1 MQRRRA
7 RLWVAGSDAR
17 TWVPSAGQYLT
28 GLRRGRGTVRGASGD
43 YWQLT
48 RAVLEIRLAMIRERP
63 VIAALCPLLAA
74 VPLVT
79 LGNRFCE
86 IAFARKWVNR
96 LRLGTRHYDNVHY
109 DNSQGMVEFI
119 RA

>member
-1 MQRRRA
+1 M
-7 RLWVAGSDAR
+7 
-17 TWVPSAGQYLT
+17 
-28 GLRRGRGTVRGASGD
+28 GLRCGRGIVRGASGD

-48 RAVLEIRLAMIRERP
+48 SAVLEIGLAMIRERP
-63 VIAALCPLLAA
+63 VTAALCPLLAA

-79 LGNRFCE
+79 LGNMFCE

-96 LRLGTRHYDNVHY
+96 LRLGTRHYDNI
-109 DNSQGMVEFI
+109 QGMVEFI